1 MIVMRAIDIV
11 RHRRERMRQANSR
24 GRRVSRAGATLTLLA
39 LLAISLAPLLIIA
52 AGATGLLAFA
62 ADLPDAAAL
71 EQLPERFQPSTA
83 ATYLYAWDE
92 PTADGSRPAVIIDTI
107 TDPRASGAGWVR
119 VAGLPP
125 HVVGA
130 FLAALD
136 PSFGQA
142 TVPSLSSELQAW
154 WTSGFTPA
162 IHSPLTAGLI
172 RDHLR
177 EGAST
182 DFTDYTD
189 FAEANPSRFMAF
201 ISDRSMRDGT
211 VGDGRRAWQDWFLAR
226 RINDRYSREQQLE
239 WAINTAYFGHLA
251 YGIDAAA
258 RVYFGKG
265 AAELTP
271 AEAALLAATAL
282 NPSANPFDDPDA
294 ARQGRA
300 SLLQAMVA
308 AGTLSAEEA
317 EAARAE
323 APALAAPPGS
333 DAIAPG
339 FARLAR
345 RELESIL
352 GPERLLAGGL
362 RVETTLDLALQAQ
375 VECLLAADDDPADN
389 TGGGPLCA
397 AREFMPDATAA
408 GQAVIAIDPTTGA
421 LQAIAGDTVSP
432 HSTGTLAQP
441 LIYLTALSQG
451 YNAATLTLDVP
462 AIYLQDGRPFSPR
475 NADGDFLGPL
485 RLRESMAAARVV
497 PATQVL
503 SWVGGAQV
511 MATARALGLEPGTAA
526 PDLTFPTTGFP
537 ASLLD
542 LGRTFAAIGNG
553 GRMAGFAPDEAPNGT
568 LPRPATI
575 RRIVAANGGEYYT
588 YEPTTHEMLSPEPAY
603 LLTDIWSDTEARCPA
618 GGCSDWAALPGGQP
632 AAVVTGQSADG
643 SWALGY
649 TSDTLIGVLAGD
661 DAADIWRGLMA
672 WSAEDKPIVAWSR
685 PDGLRTVDVC
695 AMSGLLPSRRAGCP
709 TVREWFVPGTE
720 PSGIDDM
727 VRVVAVNRETG
738 RLATIFTPPHLIE
751 RRTYIHYPPE
761 AAAWAK
767 DAGIESAPTEYDTI
781 RHIPT
786 RAGGAELAVEPWSV
800 ISGQWSVAGSAGG
813 EGFSYFRLAW
823 FPGLMPE
830 AMQTLVERGESPAEA
845 AELGVWDTTLVDD
858 GLYTLLLTVVRE
870 DGTFDEV
877 AVPVMI
883 GNNRPPTDGR

>member
-11 RHRRERMRQANSR
+11 RHRRERLRQANSR
-24 GRRVSRAGATLTLLA
+24 GRRVSRAIATTALIA
-39 LLAISLAPLLIIA
+39 LLAVVLAPLLA
-52 AGATGLLAFA
+52 VTTGTMALLAFTA
-62 ADLPDAAAL
+62 NLPDMTAL
-71 EQLPERFQPSTA
+71 EQLPERFRPSRA

-92 PTADGSRPAVIIDTI
+92 PAADGSRQAVIIDTI
-107 TDPRASGAGWVR
+107 TDPRASGAGWAR

-130 FLAALD
+130 FLVTLD
-136 PSFGQA
+136 PSFGQ
-142 TVPSLSSELQAW
+142 TPVPSLSSELQTW
-154 WTSGFTPA
+154 WASGATPT

-172 RDHLR
+172 RDHL
-177 EGAST
+177 
-182 DFTDYTD
+182 
-189 FAEANPSRFMAF
+189 
-201 ISDRSMRDGT
+201 RDGT

-294 ARQGRA
+294 ARQGQA
-300 SLLQAMVA
+300 SILQAMVA

-375 VECLLAADDDPADN
+375 VECLLAADNDPADN

-408 GQAVIAIDPTTGA
+408 GQAVIAIDPATGA
-421 LQAIAGDTVSP
+421 LQAIAGDTVAP

-451 YNAATLTLDVP
+451 YNAATLTLDVLS
-462 AIYLQDGRPFSPR
+462 IYLQDGRPFSPR
-475 NADGDFLGPL
+475 NADGEFLGPL
-485 RLRESMAAARVV
+485 RLREAMAAARVV

-503 SWVGGAQV
+503 SWVGAAQV

-575 RRIVAANGGEYYT
+575 RRIVADGREHYA

-618 GGCSDWAALPGGQP
+618 GGCPDWPALPGDQP
-632 AAVVTGQSADG
+632 AAVVTAAVVTGVVTGESTDD

-649 TSDTLIGVLAGD
+649 TPDTLIGVLAGS

-672 WSAEDKPIVAWSR
+672 WSVESKPVVAWPR
-685 PDGLRTVDVC
+685 PAGLRAVDVC
-695 AMSGLLPSRRAGCP
+695 AMSGLLPSRRASCP

-751 RRTYIHYPPE
+751 RRTYIDYPPE

-767 DAGIESAPTEYDTI
+767 DAGIEPAPTEYDTI
-781 RHIPT
+781 RRIPT
-786 RAGGAELAVEPWSV
+786 RSGGAELVVEPWSV
-800 ISGQWSVAGSAGG
+800 ISGQWSVVGSAGG
-813 EGFSYFRLAW
+813 EGFSYYHLAW
-823 FPGLMPE
+823 FPGLLPE
-830 AMQTLVERGESPAEA
+830 AMQTLVERGESSVES
-845 AELGVWDTTLVDD
+845 AELGAWDTTLVED
-858 GLYTLLLTVVRE
+858 GLYTLLLTVVHE

-877 AVPVMI
+877 AVPVMVE
-883 GNNRPPTDGR
+883 NERP

>member
-11 RHRRERMRQANSR
+11 RHRRERLRQANSR
-24 GRRVSRAGATLTLLA
+24 GRRVSRAIATTALIA
-39 LLAISLAPLLIIA
+39 LLAVVLAPLLA
-52 AGATGLLAFA
+52 VTTGTMALLAFTA
-62 ADLPDAAAL
+62 NLPDMTAL
-71 EQLPERFQPSTA
+71 EQLPERFRPSRA

-92 PTADGSRPAVIIDTI
+92 PAADGSRQAVIIDTI
-107 TDPRASGAGWVR
+107 TDPRASGAGWAR

-130 FLAALD
+130 FLVTLD
-136 PSFGQA
+136 PSFGQ
-142 TVPSLSSELQAW
+142 TPVPSLSSELQTW
-154 WTSGFTPA
+154 WASGATPT

-177 EGAST
+177 
-182 DFTDYTD
+182 
-189 FAEANPSRFMAF
+189 
-201 ISDRSMRDGT
+201 DGI
-211 VGDGRRAWQDWFLAR
+211 VGDGRHAWQDWFLAR

-375 VECLLAADDDPADN
+375 VECLLAADNDPADN

-397 AREFMPDATAA
+397 AREFMPDSTAA
-408 GQAVIAIDPTTGA
+408 GQAAATGSRQAVIAIDPATGA
-421 LQAIAGDTVSP
+421 LQAIAGDTVAP

-451 YNAATLTLDVP
+451 YNAATLTLDVLS
-462 AIYLQDGRPFSPR
+462 IYLQDGRPFSPR
-475 NADGDFLGPL
+475 NADGEFLGPL
-485 RLRESMAAARVV
+485 RLREAMAAARVV

-503 SWVGGAQV
+503 SWVGAAQV
-511 MATARALGLEPGTAA
+511 MATARALGLEPGTTV
-526 PDLTFPTTGFP
+526 PDLTLPTTGFP

-542 LGRTFAAIGNG
+542 LSRAFAAISNG

-575 RRIVAANGGEYYT
+575 RRIVADGREHYA

-618 GGCSDWAALPGGQP
+618 GGCPDWPALPGDQP
-632 AAVVTGQSADG
+632 AAVVTAAVVTGVVTGESTDD

-649 TSDTLIGVLAGD
+649 TPDTLIGVLAGS

-672 WSAEDKPIVAWSR
+672 WSVESKPVVAWPR
-685 PDGLRTVDVC
+685 PAGLRAVDVC
-695 AMSGLLPSRRAGCP
+695 AMSGLLPSRRASCP

-751 RRTYIHYPPE
+751 RRTYIDYPPE

-767 DAGIESAPTEYDTI
+767 DAGIEPAPTEYDTI

-786 RAGGAELAVEPWSV
+786 RAGGAELVVEPWSV
-800 ISGQWSVAGSAGG
+800 INGQWSVAGSAGG

-823 FPGLMPE
+823 FPSLMPE

-845 AELGVWDTTLVDD
+845 AELAVWDTTLVDD
-858 GLYTLLLTVVRE
+858 GLYTLLLTVVHE

-877 AVPVMI
+877 AVPVMVE
-883 GNNRPPTDGR
+883 NERP

>member
-1 MIVMRAIDIV
+1 MIAMRAIDIV
-11 RHRRERMRQANSR
+11 RHRRERLRQANSR
-24 GRRVSRAGATLTLLA
+24 GRRMSRAIATTALIA
-39 LLAISLAPLLIIA
+39 LLAIVLAPLLA
-52 AGATGLLAFA
+52 VTTGTMALLAFTA
-62 ADLPDAAAL
+62 NLPDMTAL
-71 EQLPERFQPSTA
+71 EQLPERFRPSRA

-92 PTADGSRPAVIIDTI
+92 PAADGSRQAVIIDTI
-107 TDPRASGAGWVR
+107 TDPRASGAGWAR

-130 FLAALD
+130 FLVTLD
-136 PSFGQA
+136 PSFGQIP
-142 TVPSLSSELQAW
+142 VPSLSSELQTW
-154 WTSGFTPA
+154 WASGATPT
-162 IHSPLTAGLI
+162 IYSPLTAGLI

-177 EGAST
+177 DE
-182 DFTDYTD
+182 
-189 FAEANPSRFMAF
+189 
-201 ISDRSMRDGT
+201 T

-265 AAELTP
+265 AAELSP

-282 NPSANPFDDPDA
+282 NPVANPFDDPDA
-294 ARQGRA
+294 ARQGQA
-300 SLLQAMVA
+300 SILQAMVA

-333 DAIAPG
+333 KAIAPA

-352 GPERLLAGGL
+352 GPERLLAGG
-362 RVETTLDLALQAQ
+362 RQVETTLDLALQAQ
-375 VECLLAADDDPADN
+375 VECLLAADNDPADN

-397 AREFMPDATAA
+397 AREFIPDSIAA
-408 GQAVIAIDPTTGA
+408 GQAAATGSRQAVIAIDPATGA
-421 LQAIAGDTVSP
+421 LQAIAGDTVAP

-462 AIYLQDGRPFSPR
+462 SIYPQDGRPFSPR
-475 NADGDFLGPL
+475 NADGESLGPL
-485 RLRESMAAARVV
+485 RLREAMATARVV

-503 SWVGGAQV
+503 SWVGAAQV
-511 MATARALGLEPGTAA
+511 MATARALGLEPGTTV
-526 PDLTFPTTGFP
+526 PDLTLPTTGFP

-542 LGRTFAAIGNG
+542 LSRAFAAISNG

-575 RRIVAANGGEYYT
+575 RRIVADGREYYA

-618 GGCSDWAALPGGQP
+618 GGCPDWPALPGGQP
-632 AAVVTGQSADG
+632 AAVVTAAVVTGVVTGESTDD

-649 TSDTLIGVLAGD
+649 TPDTLIGVLAGS

-672 WSAEDKPIVAWSR
+672 WSVEDKPVVAWPR
-685 PDGLRTVDVC
+685 PAGLRAVDVC
-695 AMSGLLPSRRAGCP
+695 AMSGLLPSRRASCP

-751 RRTYIHYPPE
+751 RRTYIDYPSE
-761 AAAWAK
+761 VAAWAK
-767 DAGIESAPTEYDTI
+767 ETGIEPAPTEYDTI
-781 RHIPT
+781 RRIPT
-786 RAGGAELAVEPWSV
+786 RSGSAELTIEPWSV
-800 ISGQWSVAGSAGG
+800 ISGQWSVAGSVGG
-813 EGFSYFRLAW
+813 EEFSYFRLAY
-823 FPGLMPE
+823 FPGLLPE
-830 AMQTLVERGESPAEA
+830 AMQTLVERGELPVEA
-845 AELGVWDTTLVDD
+845 AELAVWDTTLVDD
-858 GLYTLLLTVVRE
+858 GLYTLLLTVVGE

-883 GNNRPPTDGR
+883 GNNRPPTDDR

>member
-11 RHRRERMRQANSR
+11 RHRRERLRQANSR
-24 GRRVSRAGATLTLLA
+24 GRRVSRAIATTALIA
-39 LLAISLAPLLIIA
+39 LLAVVLAPLLA
-52 AGATGLLAFA
+52 VTTGTMALLAFTA
-62 ADLPDAAAL
+62 NLPDMTAL
-71 EQLPERFQPSTA
+71 EQLPERFRPSRA

-92 PTADGSRPAVIIDTI
+92 PAADGSRQAVIIDTI

-130 FLAALD
+130 FLVALD

-142 TVPSLSSELQAW
+142 TVPSLSSELQTW
-154 WTSGFTPA
+154 WASGATPT

-177 EGAST
+177 DE
-182 DFTDYTD
+182 
-189 FAEANPSRFMAF
+189 
-201 ISDRSMRDGT
+201 T

-265 AAELTP
+265 AAELSP

-282 NPSANPFDDPDA
+282 NPVANPFDDPDA
-294 ARQGRA
+294 ARQGQA
-300 SLLQAMVA
+300 SILQAMVA

-333 DAIAPG
+333 KAIAPA

-352 GPERLLAGGL
+352 GPERLLAGG
-362 RVETTLDLALQAQ
+362 RQVETTLDLALQAQ
-375 VECLLAADDDPADN
+375 VECLLAADNDPADN

-397 AREFMPDATAA
+397 AREFMPDSTAA
-408 GQAVIAIDPTTGA
+408 GQAVIAIDPATGA
-421 LQAIAGDTVSP
+421 LQAIAGDAGAP

-451 YNAATLTLDVP
+451 YNAATLTLDVLS
-462 AIYLQDGRPFSPR
+462 IYLQDGRPFSPR
-475 NADGDFLGPL
+475 NADGEFLGPL
-485 RLRESMAAARVV
+485 RLREAMAAARVV

-503 SWVGGAQV
+503 SWVGAAQV
-511 MATARALGLEPGTAA
+511 MATARALGLEPGTTV
-526 PDLTFPTTGFP
+526 PDLTLPTTGFP

-542 LGRTFAAIGNG
+542 LSRAFAAISNG

-575 RRIVAANGGEYYT
+575 RRIVADGREHYA

-618 GGCSDWAALPGGQP
+618 GGCPDWPALPGGQP
-632 AAVVTGQSADG
+632 AAVVTAAVVTGVVTGESTDD

-649 TSDTLIGVLAGD
+649 TPDTLIGVLAGS

-672 WSAEDKPIVAWSR
+672 WSVESKPVVAWPR
-685 PDGLRTVDVC
+685 PAGLRAVDVC
-695 AMSGLLPSRRAGCP
+695 AMSGLLPSRRASCP

-751 RRTYIHYPPE
+751 RRTFIDYPPE

-767 DAGIESAPTEYDTI
+767 DAGIELAPTEYDTI
-781 RHIPT
+781 RRVPT
-786 RAGGAELAVEPWSV
+786 RSGGAELDIEPWSAV
-800 ISGQWSVAGSAGG
+800 SGQWSVVGSAGG
-813 EGFSYFRLAW
+813 EGFSYYHLAW
-823 FPGLMPE
+823 FPGLLPE
-830 AMQTLVERGESPAEA
+830 AMQTLVERGESSVES
-845 AELGVWDTTLVDD
+845 AELGAWDTTLVED
-858 GLYTLLLTVVRE
+858 GLYTLLLTVVHE

-877 AVPVMI
+877 AVPVMVE
-883 GNNRPPTDGR
+883 NERP